1 MGIMIEEAVNNFN
14 NEDFEKAENIALK
27 ILEKNPSSNEAIDV
41 LAAIYLRT
49 NNLNFLKKVTKK
61 YLPVIR
67 QIAIMLEKLKTYE
80 QAIYFYNI
88 ALNME
93 PDDYIAYNN
102 LGLMYE
108 ELDIPKEAENCYLK
122 SLSVKNNYPGN
133 YNLGVLY
140 RKLNDLDN
148 SEKYLEKAIMLQPLN
163 QYACY
168 GLAMTYFK
176 AKNFK
181 KGYPYFLERPIIGR
195 EKLKN
200 IWTGEK
206 HPDKTLLVLCE
217 YGFGDAVMYSRYF
230 NYLNDYF
237 KSVKVC
243 VRKNLI
249 PLFQQNFPDIEFV
262 STIMNTEYDYSIFL
276 MDLPYRLKMD
286 FENIPLSEAYLKTD
300 EEKVQ
305 KYKKEY
311 FDNDLLKVGIFYA
324 GGELEKRNAQYRAV
338 ELCKMQKILEIKN
351 CKFYSLQVEDPFN
364 ELSDFPQIVNLGA
377 TFLDF
382 SDTLAAMKNLDL
394 LITIDSV
401 PVHLAGAIG
410 LKTMLMLPYY
420 SEWRWFNDTC
430 ATPWYK
436 SVEIIKQS
444 TPCLW
449 ENVINTIFEKLN
461 S

>member
-1 MGIMIEEAVNNFN
+1 MIELAVNNFN
-14 NEDFEKAENIALK
+14 NENFVEAENIALK
-27 ILEKNPSSNEAIDV
+27 ILETNPGSNDAIDV
-41 LAAIYLRT
+41 LAAVYLRT
-49 NNLNFLKKVTKK
+49 NNLNFLKNLSKK
-61 YLPVIR
+61 HLPIIR
-67 QIAIMLEKLKTYE
+67 QIAIMLEKLRTYE
-80 QAIYFYNI
+80 QAIFFYKT
-88 ALNME
+88 ALTLE

-108 ELDIPKEAENCYLK
+108 ELEQTKEAENCYLK

-140 RKLNDLDN
+140 RKLNKLQE

-176 AKNFK
+176 GKNFK

-195 EKLKN
+195 EKLQN
-200 IWTGEK
+200 IWTGDK
-206 HPDKTLLVLCE
+206 HPDKTLLVMCE

-230 NYLNDYF
+230 NFLKDYF
-237 KSVKVC
+237 KEVKVC

-249 PLFQQNFPDIEFV
+249 PLFEQNFPDIKFI
-262 STIMNTEYDYSIFL
+262 STIVNEEYDYSIFL

-286 FENIPLSEAYLKTD
+286 FDNIPLSEGYLKAD
-300 EEKVQ
+300 EDKVQ

-311 FDNDLLKVGIFYA
+311 FDNDLLKVGIFYV
-324 GGELEKRNAQYRAV
+324 GGELEKRNAKYRAIMLSKLQKV
-338 ELCKMQKILEIKN
+338 LELKN
-351 CKFYSLQVEDPFN
+351 CKFYSLQVEDPFD
-364 ELSDFPQIVNLGA
+364 ELKDFPQIINLGA
-377 TFLDF
+377 TFNDF
-382 SDTLAAMKNLDL
+382 SDTLAAIKNLDL

-410 LKTMLMLPYY
+410 VKTFLMLPYY
-420 SEWRWFNDTC
+420 SEWRWFNNTYE
-430 ATPWYK
+430 TPWYD
-436 SVEIIKQS
+436 SVEIVKQ
-444 TPCLW
+444 TKPCVW
-449 ENVINTIFEKLN
+449 DDVVNNIYNKLL